1 MIEGDQGEKETRI
14 PKYLSFPMY
23 VLLDLDILSASMD
36 IMYSVHVVLL
46 LRFAERRNFPF
57 STSKAAGKIVIQN
70 ISQCRDNDN
79 QVHKISNICS

>member
-57 STSKAAGKIVIQN
+57 STSKAAGTIVIQN
-70 ISQCRDNDN
+70 ISQSRDNDN